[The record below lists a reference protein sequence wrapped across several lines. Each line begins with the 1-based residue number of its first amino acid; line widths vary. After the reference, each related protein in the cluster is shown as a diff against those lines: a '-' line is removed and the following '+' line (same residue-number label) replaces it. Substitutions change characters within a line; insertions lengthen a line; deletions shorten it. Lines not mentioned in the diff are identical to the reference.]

1 MTRPT
6 AAAPRRP
13 GRPRRLATAV
23 ALGAAL
29 GCQGAPADAPAQGGS
44 PVPPPSAAVPEAA
57 RLPAPVPAA
66 NLDASRR
73 TAIVTAAARVSP
85 AVVTVQTETV
95 ERAPV
100 DPFAFFFGGGPAEQR
115 RAGIGTGF
123 FVRADGVLI
132 TNAHV
137 VSGASRVLVAL
148 PNGTSYPARV
158 VGVDETIDLAVL
170 KVDARGVPVAPLGNS
185 DALLVGE
192 WAVAIGNPFGFVLGN
207 AEPSVSAGVISA
219 TGRNLAGAAEG
230 GGVYVDMIQTDAA
243 INPGNSGGPL
253 VNAAGEVVGVNSSI
267 YTPSGGSVGLG
278 FAIPINRARR
288 VAEDLL
294 AHGVV
299 RRAWTGLTLAAPAAA
314 QSARDLLAAGVVVR
328 TVAPGS
334 PAARAGLE
342 PGDRLVRAGRRA
354 LRNPFDWETVLIDL
368 RPGEEV
374 PLAVRRGSRDVA
386 LTLRA
391 ADLPEV
397 TAPKVTVLR
406 ELQLVTLTP
415 AIRAERRVRSAAGAV
430 VYQTSARV
438 SQELG
443 LEPGDVIVQV
453 NRTTVQSA
461 DDVAR
466 AIDYYA
472 PRGPMRLV
480 FERGGRYAFTD
491 VLIRQ

>member
-1 MTRPT
+1 MPR
-6 AAAPRRP
+6 APRP
-13 GRPRRLATAV
+13 ARPRAATLF

-29 GCQGAPADAPAQGGS
+29 GCQGAPADAPAQGQPAQGQ
-44 PVPPPSAAVPEAA
+44 PAPPAAAEVPAAA
-57 RLPAPVPAA
+57 RLPAAVPAA
-66 NLDASRR
+66 NVDASRR
-73 TAIVTAAARVSP
+73 TAIVTAAARVAP

-95 ERAPV
+95 EQAQV
-100 DPFAFFFGGGPAEQR
+100 DPFDVFFGGRRGEQR
-115 RAGIGTGF
+115 RAGIGSGF
-123 FVRADGVLI
+123 FVRADGVAI

-137 VSGASRVLVAL
+137 VSGATRVSVAL
-148 PNGTSYPARV
+148 RDGTSYPARV

-170 KVDARGVPVAPLGNS
+170 KVDARNLPVAPLGDS

-192 WAVAIGNPFGFVLGN
+192 WAVAIGNPYGFVLGN
-207 AEPSVSAGVISA
+207 AEPSVSAGVVSA
-219 TGRNLAGAAEG
+219 VGRNLAGAAEG

-267 YTPSGGSVGLG
+267 YSPSGGSVGLG

-299 RRAWTGLTLAAPAAA
+299 RRAWTGLTLRAPQAA
-314 QSARDLLAAGVVVR
+314 QSARDVLAAGVVVR
-328 TVAPGS
+328 SVAPGS
-334 PAARAGLE
+334 PAARAGVE
-342 PGDRLVRAGRRA
+342 PGDQLVRAGRRT

-368 RPGEEV
+368 RPGEAI
-374 PLAVRRGSRDVA
+374 PLAVRRGGREVA

-397 TAPKVTVLR
+397 SAPKVTVLR

-415 AIRAERRVRSAAGAV
+415 AIRAERRGQASAGAL
-430 VYQTSARV
+430 VYQLTPRV

-453 NRTTVQSA
+453 NRTPVQGA

-466 AIDYYA
+466 AVDYYA
-472 PRGPMRLV
+472 PRGPIRLV

-491 VLIRQ
+491 FHIRQ

>member
-1 MTRPT
+1 VPRP
-6 AAAPRRP
+6 
-13 GRPRRLATAV
+13 PRRLATLA

-29 GCQGAPADAPAQGGS
+29 GCQGAPSDAPAQGRPARPAADAG
-44 PVPPPSAAVPEAA
+44 VPAAA

-66 NLDASRR
+66 DVGASRR
-73 TAIVTAAARVSP
+73 TAIVTAAGRVAP

-95 ERAPV
+95 EQARV
-100 DPFAFFFGGGPAEQR
+100 DPFDVFFGRRPGEQR
-115 RAGIGTGF
+115 RAGIGSGF
-123 FVRADGVLI
+123 FVRADGVAI

-137 VSGASRVLVAL
+137 VSGATRVSVAL
-148 PNGTSYPARV
+148 RDGTSYPARV
-158 VGVDETIDLAVL
+158 VGVDETIDIAVL
-170 KVDARGVPVAPLGNS
+170 KVDARGLPVAPLGDS

-192 WAVAIGNPFGFVLGN
+192 WAVAIGNPYGFVLGN

-230 GGVYVDMIQTDAA
+230 GGVHVDMIQTDAA

-253 VNAAGEVVGVNSSI
+253 VNAAGEVVGVNSAI

-278 FAIPINRARR
+278 FAVPINRARR

-299 RRAWTGLTLAAPAAA
+299 RRAWTGLTLRAPQAAA
-314 QSARDLLAAGVVVR
+314 SARDVLAAGVVVR
-328 TVAPGS
+328 SVAPGS
-334 PAARAGLE
+334 PAARAGVE
-342 PGDRLVRAGRRA
+342 VGDQLVRAGRRT
-354 LRNPFDWETVLIDL
+354 LRNPFDWETVLVDL
-368 RPGEEV
+368 RPGESV
-374 PLAVRRGSRDVA
+374 PLAVRRGGREVA

-415 AIRAERRVRSAAGAV
+415 AIRAERRVQASSGAV
-430 VYQTSARV
+430 VYQVTPRV
-438 SQELG
+438 AQELG

-453 NRTTVQSA
+453 NRTPVQSA

-466 AIDYYA
+466 AVDYYA
-472 PRGPMRLV
+472 PRGPIRLV
-480 FERGGRYAFTD
+480 FERGGRYAFAD
-491 VLIRQ
+491 FLIRQ